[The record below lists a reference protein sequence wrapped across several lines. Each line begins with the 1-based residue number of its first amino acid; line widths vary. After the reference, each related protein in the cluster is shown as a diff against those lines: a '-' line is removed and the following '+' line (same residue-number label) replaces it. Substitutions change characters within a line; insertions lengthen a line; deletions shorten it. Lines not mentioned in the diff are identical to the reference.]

1 MKDLDNMNALD
12 VMLLAKW
19 HADCLRLLS
28 FSDEEEKSR
37 TLEAADLLE
46 GLADQINGRGSMR
59 HLEERLDKLG
69 YKISS
74 VNGQMISISQ
84 ESGCR
89 NRW

>member
-1 MKDLDNMNALD
+1 MKALDNMNALD

-19 HADCLRLLS
+19 HAACLRLLS
-28 FSDEEEKSR
+28 FSDDEEKSR

-59 HLEERLDKLG
+59 HLEDRRDKLG
-69 YKISS
+69 YIISS
-74 VNGQMISISQ
+74 INGQMISLSQ

>member
-1 MKDLDNMNALD
+1 MENLDKMNSVD

-28 FSDEEEKSR
+28 FSDDEEKSR

-69 YKISS
+69 YSISS
-74 VNGQMISISQ
+74 VNGQMISLSQ